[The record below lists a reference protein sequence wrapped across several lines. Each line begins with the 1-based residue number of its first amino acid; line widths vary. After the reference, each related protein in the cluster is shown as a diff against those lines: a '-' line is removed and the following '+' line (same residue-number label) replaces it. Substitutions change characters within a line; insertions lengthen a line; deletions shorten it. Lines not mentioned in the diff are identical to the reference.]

1 MEEIKDLKNIN
12 NKFLGKKTKNIKKIF
27 KIKENPININVNK
40 NKNKIKTESS
50 LFESSTDLSSSN
62 ILSLEEKS
70 DTNPKIH
77 NFDDIIIPSF
87 FNDITKYNIINRKIK
102 NYYKLAKQ
110 FDSPEMAKIYLI
122 DIKRLYEERD
132 KI

>member
-1 MEEIKDLKNIN
+1 MEEINDIKNFN
-12 NKFLGKKTKNIKKIF
+12 NNFLGKKTKNIKKIF
-27 KIKENPININVNK
+27 KIKNKIINK
-40 NKNKIKTESS
+40 NKDKDKIKSESS
-50 LFESSTDLSSSN
+50 LFETSTDLSSSN
-62 ILSLEEKS
+62 ILALEQKS
-70 DTNPKIH
+70 DTNSKIL

-87 FNDITKYNIINRKIK
+87 FNDITKYNVINRKIK

-122 DIKRLYEERD
+122 DVKRLYEERA

>member
-1 MEEIKDLKNIN
+1 MEESKDLIKIN
-12 NKFLGKKTKNIKKIF
+12 NNFLGKKTKNIKKIF
-27 KIKENPININVNK
+27 KIKDKNID
-40 NKNKIKTESS
+40 KNKIKNESS
-50 LFESSTDLSSSN
+50 LFETSTDLSSSN

-70 DTNPKIH
+70 YNNSKIP
-77 NFDDIIIPSF
+77 NFDDVIIPSF
-87 FNDITKYNIINRKIK
+87 FNDITKYKVINRKIK
-102 NYYKLAKQ
+102 NYYKLVKE

>member
-1 MEEIKDLKNIN
+1 MEEIKDIIKIN
-12 NKFLGKKTKNIKKIF
+12 NNFLGKKTKNIKKVF
-27 KIKENPININVNK
+27 KIKDKNID
-40 NKNKIKTESS
+40 KNKIKNESS
-50 LFESSTDLSSSN
+50 LFETSTDLSSSN

-70 DTNPKIH
+70 YNNSKIP
-77 NFDDIIIPSF
+77 NFDDVIIPSF
-87 FNDITKYNIINRKIK
+87 FNDITKYKVINRKIK
-102 NYYKLAKQ
+102 NYYKLVKE

>member
-1 MEEIKDLKNIN
+1 MEQIKDISKIN
-12 NKFLGKKTKNIKKIF
+12 NDFLGKKTKNIKKVF
-27 KIKENPININVNK
+27 KIKEKII
-40 NKNKIKTESS
+40 NKNKIKSESS
-50 LFESSTDLSSSN
+50 LFEASTDLSSSN
-62 ILSLEEKS
+62 IIYLEEKS
-70 DTNPKIH
+70 DTNSKIH

-87 FNDITKYNIINRKIK
+87 FNDNNKYNVINRKIK
-102 NYYKLAKQ
+102 NYYKLAKV

>member
-1 MEEIKDLKNIN
+1 MEEIKDLKNISN
-12 NKFLGKKTKNIKKIF
+12 NFLGKKTKNTKKI
-27 KIKENPININVNK
+27 KIKENPINKDN

-50 LFESSTDLSSSN
+50 LFETSTDLSSSN

>member
-1 MEEIKDLKNIN
+1 MEESKDIIKIN
-12 NKFLGKKTKNIKKIF
+12 NNFLGKKTKNIKKIF
-27 KIKENPININVNK
+27 KIKDKNID
-40 NKNKIKTESS
+40 KNKIKNESS
-50 LFESSTDLSSSN
+50 LFETSTDLSSSN

-70 DTNPKIH
+70 YNNSKIP
-77 NFDDIIIPSF
+77 NFDDVIIPSF
-87 FNDITKYNIINRKIK
+87 FNDITKYKVINRKIK
-102 NYYKLAKQ
+102 NYYKLVKE

>member
-1 MEEIKDLKNIN
+1 MEEIKDLKNIS

-27 KIKENPININVNK
+27 KIKEIPINKNK

-50 LFESSTDLSSSN
+50 LFETSTDLSSSN

-70 DTNPKIH
+70 DANPKIPY
-77 NFDDIIIPSF
+77 FDDIIIPSF
-87 FNDITKYNIINRKIK
+87 FNDITKYNVINRIIK